1 MLMHFT
7 LYYYGL
13 YCVLSLEEM
22 GVLNVERKLL
32 KKCNER
38 KRE

>member
-13 YCVLSLEEM
+13 CCVLSLEDM
-22 GVLNVERKLL
+22 SALNVERKLL

-38 KRE
+38 KK